1 MTTVLTARHLN
12 RALLTRQ
19 QLLGRAYRTIPDLLA
34 QTAGL
39 QTQYAPA
46 GYVGLWT
53 RLRDFERPALTQ
65 ALEDHSAVQG
75 TLMRTTIHL
84 VDARD
89 YWRFAVGTREAR
101 RRWGLRN
108 VERSGRTER
117 DLREAADRLREALA
131 DGPKSVA
138 ELDGP
143 ADGFLGFV
151 GLWVD
156 LVRVPPSGTWERRRA
171 DRIALAESWVGPEDA
186 TAEEG
191 RRRLVSAYLGAF
203 GPAPWRDI
211 ATWAGVPVSDLRSAA
226 EGADG
231 VPLAR
236 YQDEQGGELLDLP
249 DAVLPD
255 PDTPAATRFLAPWDA
270 ALAAHARRAGV
281 LPDTLRTVVYP
292 DPNPYSQGALIVDG
306 TVAGTWSVRDGDVV
320 VRLLRELLPAQVEE
334 VEAER
339 VALKEFYAA

>member
-1 MTTVLTARHLN
+1 MTTAVLTTRHLN

-19 QLLGRAYRTIPDLLA
+19 QLLGRAYRTIPDMLA
-34 QTAGL
+34 QAAGL
-39 QTQYAPA
+39 QTQFAPA
-46 GYVGLWT
+46 GYLGLWT

-89 YWRFAVGTREAR
+89 YWRFAVGTRDAR
-101 RRWGLRN
+101 RRWGLRHA
-108 VERSGRTER
+108 ERSGRNER
-117 DLREAADRLREALA
+117 DLRETADRLREALA
-131 DGPKSVA
+131 DGPKSVS
-138 ELDGP
+138 ELDGL

-156 LVRVPPSGTWERRRA
+156 LVRVPPSGTWERRRS

-191 RRRLVSAYLGAF
+191 RRHLVRAYLGAF

-211 ATWAGVPVSDLRSAA
+211 ASWAGVPVSELRSAA
-226 EGADG
+226 DDEAE
-231 VPLAR
+231 PLVR

-270 ALAAHARRAGV
+270 VLAAHARRAGV
-281 LPDTLRTVVYP
+281 LPDTLRTAVFP
-292 DPNPYSQGALIVDG
+292 DPNPFSHGAVIVDG
-306 TVAGTWSVRDGDVV
+306 TVAGTWGVRDGDVV
-320 VRLLRELLPAQVEE
+320 VHLLRELLPAEVDE